1 MFYKKVSLKIS
12 QNSQGNTRVGVSF
25 LVNYIKNQDSDTGVF
40 LCEINFNFIGNHLIK
55 NRYNNGPLN
64 VENFARSVFSLEW
77 QGGTLNTTTCMRAS
91 PESHNLVLCF
101 NAFFVTY

>member
-1 MFYKKVSLKIS
+1 M
-12 QNSQGNTRVGVSF
+12 SF

-55 NRYNNGPLN
+55 NRYNNGRLN

-77 QGGTLNTTTCMRAS
+77 QGGTLKHYHLY
-91 PESHNLVLCF
+91 ESNSGISQF
-101 NAFFVTY
+101 SSMF

>member
-1 MFYKKVSLKIS
+1 M
-12 QNSQGNTRVGVSF
+12 SF

-64 VENFARSVFSLEW
+64 VENFARSSIFFGMAGRNTKHYHLYESNSGISQFSS
-77 QGGTLNTTTCMRAS
+77 M
-91 PESHNLVLCF
+91 F
-101 NAFFVTY
+101 